1 MQLLNLWKSTAS
13 TVNFRILLLTSS
25 SLLPPSSRELHS
37 PRSMLT
43 TGGGARGWLTPSS
56 PASSATPSWLQSLSR
71 QVLQHQ
77 ASPLVPDF
85 TISVYGIHINYCFV
99 GHILASS
106 SSSSNF
112 CISQLGWN
120 AMKIIEKEK
129 RMRPLKRELHEL
141 PYTEMLNSPLHSTY
155 T

>member
-106 SSSSNF
+106 SSNF